1 MARRRKTSPFEDLT
15 SVLALLP
22 WWVCLGLGVAGYF
35 VLHALAAPAAPGS
48 SFKPDKLPAL
58 MVTSL
63 FKGLA
68 MAGQFIVPIICLAA
82 AVMSAVARRQRGAL
96 VSTVAASRAPDAL
109 HEMSWREFE
118 MLVGESF
125 RLQGYKV
132 METGQALGSAAGG
145 VPDGGVDLVLSRDR
159 EKYLVQCKQ
168 WKAFKVGVPV
178 VRELYGVMAAQG
190 AAGGFVVTSGSFTAE
205 AVAFAE
211 GRNVRLLDG
220 KELFRMIQQARAG
233 LASGKSKPSPPA
245 PAGSRPAPPAPSVS
259 KKPTTPFGAAVAT
272 ASTGMVDTL
281 PRSACPIC
289 TGPMVRRNAKK
300 GANAG
305 KAFLGCVSY
314 PVCRGTRQV

>member
-1 MARRRKTSPFEDLT
+1 MARRRKTSPLEDLT

-22 WWVCLGLGVAGYF
+22 WWVCLGLAVASYF
-35 VLHALAAPAAPGS
+35 ILHALAAPATLVGS
-48 SFKPDKLPAL
+48 FRPDQMPSF
-58 MVTSL
+58 MFRTM

-82 AVMSAVARRQRGAL
+82 AVMSVVARRQRGAL

-109 HEMSWREFE
+109 HEMSWSEFE

-125 RLQGYKV
+125 RLQGYQV
-132 METGQALGSAAGG
+132 LETGQATGG
-145 VPDGGVDLVLSRDR
+145 GPDGGVDLVLSRDR

-205 AVAFAE
+205 AVAFAK

-220 KELFRMIQQARAG
+220 TELFRMIQQARAG

-245 PAGSRPAPPAPSVS
+245 PAGSRPAPPAPAVPR
-259 KKPTTPFGAAVAT
+259 KPATPFL
-272 ASTGMVDTL
+272 ASEPTL
-281 PRSACPIC
+281 ACPVC
-289 TGPMVRRNAKK
+289 AGAMVTRIAKK
-300 GANAG
+300 GANVG
-305 KAFLGCVSY
+305 QSFWGCVSY
-314 PVCRGTRQV
+314 PACRGTRPA

>member
-1 MARRRKTSPFEDLT
+1 MPRRPKTSPFEDLI

-22 WWVCLGLGVAGYF
+22 WWICLGLAVASYL
-35 VLHALAAPAAPGS
+35 VLHALAAPAALAGS
-48 SFKPDKLPAL
+48 FQPDHMPSF
-58 MVTSL
+58 MFRTL

-68 MAGQFIVPIICLAA
+68 KAGQFIVPTACLVA
-82 AVMSAVARRQRGAL
+82 AVISVVARRQRGGL

-125 RLQGYKV
+125 RLQGYQV
-132 METGQALGSAAGG
+132 LETGQATGG
-145 VPDGGVDLVLSRDR
+145 GPDGGVDLVLSRDR

-205 AVAFAE
+205 AVAFAQ

-233 LASGKSKPSPPA
+233 LASGKSGAGAGAAAPSPASPRSRSAAPLPA
-245 PAGSRPAPPAPSVS
+245 VPI
-259 KKPTTPFGAAVAT
+259 KPRTPFATSETPLSCPVCNGA
-272 ASTGMVDTL
+272 MVT
-281 PRSACPIC
+281 R
-289 TGPMVRRNAKK
+289 TAKK

-305 KAFLGCVSY
+305 KAFWGCVSY
-314 PVCRGTRQV
+314 PTCRGTRPA